1 MDTASLRREL
11 VTARTYLTHKCKIEG
26 ADLAL
31 LGAVELLLRVID
43 GTEADTSAVTVEG
56 ICAKLNQLAVDEDH
70 THELLYGWRDVVIDL
85 VGLLHD
91 KGRTAMLAALD
102 DTRTG
107 LRDRGED
114 DDGPRMAGPLEMA
127 SLLRH
132 WGTLRIIR
140 GGKPDERP
148 TSPPTERA

>member
-11 VTARTYLTHKCKIEG
+11 VTARTHLTHKCKIEG
-26 ADLAL
+26 TDLAL

-43 GTEADTSAVTVEG
+43 GTEADTSTVTVEG
-56 ICAKLNQLAVDEDH
+56 ICAKLNQMSEDEDH

-85 VGLLHD
+85 VGLLTD

-102 DTRTG
+102 STIAG

-114 DDGPRMAGPLEMA
+114 DDGPRMAPTLEMA
-127 SLLRH
+127 GLLRH
-132 WGTLRIIR
+132 WGTLRVIP
-140 GGKPDERP
+140 GGKPDDRP
-148 TSPPTERA
+148 TSPPPERA